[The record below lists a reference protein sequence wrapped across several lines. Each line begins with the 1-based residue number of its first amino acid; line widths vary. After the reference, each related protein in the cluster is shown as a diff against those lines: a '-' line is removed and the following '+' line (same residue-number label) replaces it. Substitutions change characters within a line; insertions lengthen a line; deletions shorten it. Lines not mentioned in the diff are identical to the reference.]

1 MSPTAITSNA
11 HSTPSANQR
20 PVKSNTAG
28 TASSE
33 HLIQMEAEYG
43 AHNYH
48 PLPVVFDKAKGA
60 KVWDPEGREYIDML
74 AAYSAVNQGHS
85 HPRIV
90 ETLINQAPRL
100 ALSSRAFHNSQFPP
114 FAKQITGMFGY
125 DMVLPM
131 NTGAEAVETS
141 LKLARKWGYKVKG
154 IPDGKAKVLSVEGNF
169 HGRTLGVISMSTDPE
184 SRGGFAPY
192 LEGVGPVFTD
202 RDGEDRTIRFG
213 VIEDVE
219 RAFELYGDEV
229 AGFLIEPIQGE
240 AGVVVPPE
248 GYLTK
253 VAALCKEYN
262 VLLIC
267 DEIQTGL
274 CRTGKLLAYEWE
286 KNVRPDVV
294 LLGKAL
300 SGGLYPVS
308 AVLADKSVMLC
319 IQPGEHGSTY
329 GGNPL
334 GCAIAQTALRVLV
347 DEDMSS
353 RALKLGEIFRSGVLS
368 LQQSSPG
375 GSLIRK
381 VRGRGLFN
389 AVVIKELEFTV
400 NGKKVTRTAWDVCLR
415 LKERGVLAKPTHG
428 DIIRFSPPIVI
439 EEEDLKSVVKILG
452 EVLEG
457 IAKEGEVA

>member
-1 MSPTAITSNA
+1 MSPSALALNPTSTTNG
-11 HSTPSANQR
+11 HRTVN
-20 PVKSNTAG
+20 KSNVSQG

-33 HLIQMEAEYG
+33 QLIQMEADYG

-48 PLPVVFDKAKGA
+48 PLPIVFDRAKGA

-85 HPRIV
+85 HPRIID
-90 ETLINQAPRL
+90 TLVKQAPRL
-100 ALSSRAFHNSQFPP
+100 ALSSRAFHNSVFPV
-114 FAKQITGMFGY
+114 FAKQITQMFKY

-154 IPDGKAKVLSVEGNF
+154 IQEGKARVLSVEGNF

-213 VIEDVE
+213 VIEDLE
-219 RAFELYGDEV
+219 RALELYGDEV

-240 AGVVVPPE
+240 AGVVVPPK
-248 GYLTK
+248 GYMTK
-253 VAALCKEYN
+253 VAELCKQWN

-274 CRTGKLLAYEWE
+274 GRTGKMLAYEWE
-286 KNVRPDVV
+286 QGVRPDVV

-308 AVLADKSVMLC
+308 AVLADKEVMLC

-353 RALKLGEIFRSGVLS
+353 RALRLGETFRTGVQALE
-368 LQQSSPG
+368 SP
-375 GSLIRK
+375 LVEQ

-389 AVVIKELEFTV
+389 AVVIKQVTTRD
-400 NGKKVTRTAWDVCLR
+400 GKKRTAWDVCLR

-428 DIIRFSPPIVI
+428 DIIRFSPPLVI
-439 EEEDLKSVVKILG
+439 EEEDLKSVVRVLG
-452 EVLEG
+452 EVLDSIVEE
-457 IAKEGEVA
+457 AQ